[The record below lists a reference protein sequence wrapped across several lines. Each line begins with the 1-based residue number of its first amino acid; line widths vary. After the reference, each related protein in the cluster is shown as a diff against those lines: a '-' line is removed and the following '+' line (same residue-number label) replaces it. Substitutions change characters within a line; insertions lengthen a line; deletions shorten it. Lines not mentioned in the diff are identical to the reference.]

1 MDQSRPRHPA
11 LKSPLIE
18 RPDLQ
23 SRRQRVLYGALTL
36 AFWTLWVYLWLPVLA
51 LLAWALGIQQAYK
64 YMVVLGGYR
73 DVLALL
79 GIYGLVIL
87 LLGGG
92 LVAWATYNI
101 IRFRGVE
108 RRTAALPVTAAEI
121 GKYFGQDSQAVT
133 GWQNDQRLYVTH
145 DRHGRITRV
154 ETLIAGAAEPG

>member
-1 MDQSRPRHPA
+1 MDQSRPRHPP
-11 LKSPLIE
+11 LKSPLVE

-23 SRRQRVLYGALTL
+23 SRRQQVLYGALTL
-36 AFWTLWVYLWLPVLA
+36 AFWSLWFYLWLPLLA
-51 LLAWALGIQQAYK
+51 LLAWALGIQQAFK

-101 IRFRGVE
+101 IRFRGIE
-108 RRTAALPVTAAEI
+108 RRTAALPVTATEI
-121 GKYFGQDSQAVT
+121 GMHFGQDPHAVS
-133 GWQNDQRLYVTH
+133 GWQNDQRLSVTH
-145 DRHGRITRV
+145 DQHGQIARV
-154 ETLIAGAAEPG
+154 ETLVTDAAGPG